1 MGIFNNNQSNSL
13 QKGALL
19 LGLLN
24 KSVGNPE
31 NHLKNLSQ
39 LKEIIEKWKKGE
51 KLNKKELYY
60 IEVLKNEIPP
70 QIVEAYLS
78 PYLNNKALK
87 ERWN

>member
-1 MGIFNNNQSNSL
+1 
-13 QKGALL
+13 
-19 LGLLN
+19 
-24 KSVGNPE
+24 
-31 NHLKNLSQ
+31 

-51 KLNKKELYY
+51 KLNKNELYY